1 MTPEYCDCGDC
12 RGPNTLKK
20 RSATV
25 SSPYSRLKSA
35 AYCSPI
41 SLCRAY
47 GDSGA
52 GRMPS
57 CFGKVSDSP

>member
-1 MTPEYCDCGDC
+1 MTPEYWDPGDW
-12 RGPNTLKK
+12 RGPNTLKN

-25 SSPYSRLKSA
+25 SSPYKRVKSA

-41 SLCRAY
+41 SLCSAY

-52 GRMPS
+52 GHSPS
-57 CFGKVSDSP
+57 CFGKVRDSP